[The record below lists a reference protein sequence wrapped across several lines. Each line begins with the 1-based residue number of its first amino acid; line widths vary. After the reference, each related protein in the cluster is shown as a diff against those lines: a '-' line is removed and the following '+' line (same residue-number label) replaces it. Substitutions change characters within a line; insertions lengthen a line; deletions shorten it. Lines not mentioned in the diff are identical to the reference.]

1 MGTLGSQVVKMLD
14 QGWDIRWAMSEE
26 DHSAWGLQGEPRKRL
41 GTRREVKG
49 AVPKIP
55 VDTLRMERNGCR
67 KKWFEGK
74 VTRPMWL
81 IDTENEGEGLRELMS
96 PQ

>member
-1 MGTLGSQVVKMLD
+1 MKMLD